1 MDILDEKSKEELDKH
16 RSNLY
21 YSSLKDGAEVHSSN
35 IFSVKNIITNTSPF
49 LISIDKFSGFEG
61 HYYYSGKD
69 PLVITT
75 QELIV
80 NPKLKLIDSYLF
92 KYYKSF
98 QPKTYGEVY
107 QLDKSN
113 KLHSLPQTS
122 FFHPWIHS
130 TPTNIFRAG
139 LFGPK
144 DITNVE
150 HRILRL
156 GNLIKNICEF
166 GYTPSPKDIVEGYI
180 LLKNDDYRFLITS
193 GHHRV
198 AVMSALH
205 MSGSVDFDNILVK
218 YETNRSNVK
227 IVDISNSNNWPGVRS
242 GFLKR
247 EDAEE
252 MFNAYFI

>member
-1 MDILDEKSKEELDKH
+1 M
-16 RSNLY
+16 
-21 YSSLKDGAEVHSSN
+21 
-35 IFSVKNIITNTSPF
+35 
-49 LISIDKFSGFEG
+49 
-61 HYYYSGKD
+61 
-69 PLVITT
+69 
-75 QELIV
+75 
-80 NPKLKLIDSYLF
+80 
-92 KYYKSF
+92 
-98 QPKTYGEVY
+98 
-107 QLDKSN
+107 
-113 KLHSLPQTS
+113 
-122 FFHPWIHS
+122 
-130 TPTNIFRAG
+130 
-139 LFGPK
+139 
-144 DITNVE
+144 
-150 HRILRL
+150 
-156 GNLIKNICEF
+156 CEF
-166 GYTPSPKDIVEGYI
+166 GYIPSSKDIVEGYI